1 MAHRVDDSPGTPLLV
16 ALDPSNGW
24 DVGEPNRWPF
34 GAPQQFAKRQ
44 GAAKQAIYD
53 EIPDV
58 HVFLDLIEARFRMG
72 SQWCEGELS
81 SWRLYIH
88 PGVQGSKGSKEYE
101 DKWPFLQKSSGKLE
115 K

>member
-1 MAHRVDDSPGTPLLV
+1 MDPCGSKKQFKRILGSMAHRVDDSPGTPLLV

-81 SWRLYIH
+81 S
-88 PGVQGSKGSKEYE
+88 
-101 DKWPFLQKSSGKLE
+101 
-115 K
+115 